1 MPTESNLPRFTAPFM
16 LTETSAERLSELA
29 VDWDLTLPDAVQAAI
44 HHAYLDMLHRKS
56 NAAANELHS
65 LLGRRISDDELPF

>member
-1 MPTESNLPRFTAPFM
+1 MEKNSKLPRLIAPLRLSDPTA
-16 LTETSAERLSELA
+16 SRLSELA
-29 VDWDLTLPDAVQAAI
+29 VEWDLTLHDAMQAAI

-65 LLGRRISDDELPF
+65 LLERRVSDDELPF